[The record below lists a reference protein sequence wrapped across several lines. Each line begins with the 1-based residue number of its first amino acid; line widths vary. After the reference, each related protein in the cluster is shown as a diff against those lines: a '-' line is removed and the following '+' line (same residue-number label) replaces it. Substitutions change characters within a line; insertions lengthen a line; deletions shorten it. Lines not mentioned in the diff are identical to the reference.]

1 MSSLPRKRRRS
12 GIAGAG
18 TAALAVTLLLPV
30 TASAATSEP
39 APISTAKAPLST
51 RLAHA
56 TGPVTVMVELGGSSA
71 TQAFADNRGR
81 GASAARQA
89 SREAAAQAA
98 PEVAD
103 LAKHFSERATRGK
116 VLFSTTRVFPG
127 VAVTT
132 DASKLDAIASLPGV
146 VRVLPLTPKTRSNAR
161 SDEVTHA
168 LDVWRDLGNTGK
180 GVTIAV
186 LDTGIDYTHTDFG
199 GGGLTDFVR
208 NDRTHIPSDGDLYKG
223 DVAFPTDKVV
233 SGYDF
238 AGDAYDGTNTPAPDS
253 DPGDCA
259 TDLGGGHG
267 THVSGTAAGFGV
279 NADGT
284 TFRGSY
290 ATLGAAGAAAL
301 NVGPGAAPE
310 AKLSALRVFGCTGST
325 SLVTTALDYI
335 ARLNTDDNPANDIQ
349 VANLSLGSD
358 FARGDDPDAQAINAI
373 TQLGVLPVIAAGNAG
388 DLYGAAGSPGTA
400 QRALTVAA
408 TDDGVDT
415 VDGVKVSVGAGA
427 PAIYPATNSI
437 AYPYRSKPADNT
449 GQLVKLSDPA
459 NLDGCEPLSVA
470 DAAAVAGKYAF
481 LEWDDVDTTRR
492 CGSVKRSGNAA
503 LAGALGSVFGSNA
516 LRFSAG
522 ITGSKV
528 IPVTL
533 VNKTG
538 ADAIRAALVAGTPVT
553 ATFGFNFRAG
563 TPQGAK
569 IVDLPSTDKIA
580 SFTSRGGTPA
590 DGFLK
595 PDVGAPG
602 LHTFSANA
610 GTGNEGLDESGT
622 SMATPHTAG
631 NAALVKS
638 AHPSYSPEEVKAALV
653 NTASGVL
660 TTGGQG
666 KGIEYGVGRVGA
678 GRIDGFDAVGSSVL
692 AFVQDGSGSV
702 GLGFGPVAATDGLS
716 RKKIVRVENFGERPV
731 RYRLSYASAEDVPGV
746 TFEVPKRITVPA
758 ARRGG
763 GPGVANFTVTMRVS
777 DVAAL
782 RKTPDPTVELTQV
795 GLPRDFVAEE
805 NGRILMTPA
814 TGRTLRLPAAVAVRP
829 ASQMHAPE
837 HLGSTTRTPGS
848 NTLST
853 GAVKLA
859 GTPVAN
865 GPLGQPDSVNGLLGG
880 FQLQAS
886 SPELAPCAA
895 TQRNQCLHFP
905 SQRDGDI
912 QYVGATSTGADPAK
926 DVVGIALTT
935 FGSWISPAYNA
946 TARGISGEIA
956 AIVMIDT
963 NGDGKDDREIDV
975 TRIAPNTD
983 VDVAET
989 YALPSN
995 KVVDDQFLNGVPGS
1009 TDSNVFNS
1017 NAMVLPVSVQALGL
1031 PAGST
1036 TISYT
1041 VQTFSLDDGTAL
1053 DTVGPLSFDV
1063 AHPTVKVSNP
1073 SLPAAAGVEGP
1084 SLLSL
1089 DVPGRLGIT
1098 RDTTATGTQD
1108 LGLLLLHL
1116 HNSDGDKAQIVETG
1130 GKVKGRKHN

>member
-1 MSSLPRKRRRS
+1 M
-12 GIAGAG
+12 AGAG

-30 TASAATSEP
+30 TASAATSEL
-39 APISTAKAPLST
+39 ARTSTGKAPLSA

-56 TGPVTVMVELGGSSA
+56 KGPVTVMVELGGASA
-71 TQAFADNRGR
+71 TQAFADNRAR
-81 GASAARQA
+81 GASAARKA
-89 SREAAAQAA
+89 SRDAAAQAA
-98 PEVAD
+98 PEVAN
-103 LAKHFSERATRGK
+103 LAKHFSERSTRAK

-168 LDVWRDLGNTGK
+168 IDVWHDLGNTGK

-186 LDTGIDYTHTDFG
+186 LDTGIDYTHSDFA
-199 GGGLTDFVR
+199 GGGLADFTR
-208 NDRTHIPSDGDLYKG
+208 NDRTHIPSDGPQYAN
-223 DVAFPTDKVV
+223 DVKFPTDKVV
-233 SGYDF
+233 SGFDF

-259 TDLGGGHG
+259 SALGGGHG

-279 NADGT
+279 NANGT
-284 TFRGSY
+284 TFRGNY

-301 NVGPGAAPE
+301 NVGPGAAPD
-310 AKLSALRVFGCTGST
+310 AKLSALRVFGCNGST
-325 SLVTTALDYI
+325 TLVTTALDYI

-349 VANLSLGSD
+349 IANLSLGSD
-358 FARGDDPDAQAINAI
+358 FTRGDDPDAQAIDAI

-388 DLYGAAGSPGTA
+388 DLYGATGSPGTA

-415 VDGVKVSVGAGA
+415 VDGVKVSVGGTAT
-427 PAIYPATNSI
+427 IYPATNSI

-449 GQLVKLSDPA
+449 GSLVKLTDPA
-459 NLDGCEPLSVA
+459 NLDGCVA
-470 DAAAVAGKYAF
+470 FSPADKAAVAGKYAF
-481 LEWDDVDTTRR
+481 LEWDDVDATRR

-503 LAGALGSVFGSNA
+503 AAGALGSVFGSNA

-522 ITGSKV
+522 ITGSSV

-538 ADAIRAALVAGTPVT
+538 ADAIRTALVAGTPVT

-569 IVDLPSTDKIA
+569 IIDLPSTDKIA

-602 LHTFSANA
+602 LHTFSANS

-638 AHPSYSPEEVKAALV
+638 AHPAYTPEEVKAALV

-660 TTGGQG
+660 TTDGQG

-702 GLGFGPVAATDGLS
+702 GLGFGPVAATEGLS

-746 TFEVPKRITVPA
+746 TFEVPRRITVPA
-758 ARRGG
+758 ARRG

-782 RKTPDPTVELTQV
+782 RKTPDPTVELNQL

-814 TGRTLRLPAAVAVRP
+814 AGRTLRLPAAVAVRP
-829 ASQMHAPE
+829 ASEMHAPE

-848 NTLST
+848 STLST

-865 GPLGQPDSVNGLLGG
+865 GPLGQPDSVNSLIGG

-895 TQRNQCLHFP
+895 TQLNLCLHFP
-905 SQRDGDI
+905 SQRAGDL
-912 QYVGATSTGADPAK
+912 QYVGATSTGADPTK

-935 FGSWISPAYNA
+935 FGTWISPAFNA
-946 TARGISGEIA
+946 TNRGVSGEIA
-956 AIVMIDT
+956 AVVTIDT
-963 NGDGKDDREIDV
+963 NGDGNPDREIDV
-975 TRIAPNTD
+975 TRISSNTD
-983 VDVAET
+983 IDVAET
-989 YALPSN
+989 FDLATGD
-995 KVVDDQFLNGVPGS
+995 VVDDQFLNGVPGS

-1017 NAMVLPVSVQALGL
+1017 NAMVLPVSVKALGL

-1041 VQTFSLDDGTAL
+1041 VQTISLDDLGSTL

-1063 AHPTVKVSNP
+1063 AHPTVKVTSP
-1073 SLPAAAGVEGP
+1073 SLPAAAGVDGP

-1098 RDTTATGTQD
+1098 RDSTATATPD

-1116 HNSDGDKAQIVETG
+1116 HNSDGDKAEIVETDG
-1130 GKVKGRKHN
+1130 RVKGPERN

>member
-30 TASAATSEP
+30 TASAATSEL
-39 APISTAKAPLST
+39 APTSTGKAPLSA

-56 TGPVTVMVELGGSSA
+56 TGPVTVMVELGGASA
-71 TQAFADNRGR
+71 TQAFADNRAR
-81 GASAARQA
+81 GASAARKA
-89 SREAAAQAA
+89 SRDAAAQAA
-98 PEVAD
+98 PEVAN
-103 LAKHFSERATRGK
+103 LAKHFAERSTRAK

-168 LDVWRDLGNTGK
+168 IDVWHDLGNTGK

-186 LDTGIDYTHTDFG
+186 LDTGIDYTHSDFA
-199 GGGLTDFVR
+199 GGGLADFTR
-208 NDRTHIPSDGDLYKG
+208 NDRTHIPSDGPAFAN
-223 DVAFPTDKVV
+223 DVKFPTDKVV
-233 SGYDF
+233 SGFDF

-259 TDLGGGHG
+259 SALGGGHG

-284 TFRGSY
+284 TFRGNY
-290 ATLGAAGAAAL
+290 AKLGAAGAAAL
-301 NVGPGAAPE
+301 NVGPGAAPD
-310 AKLSALRVFGCTGST
+310 AKLSALRVFGCNGST
-325 SLVTTALDYI
+325 TLVTTALDYI

-349 VANLSLGSD
+349 IANLSLGSD
-358 FARGDDPDAQAINAI
+358 FTRGDDPDAQAIDAI

-388 DLYGAAGSPGTA
+388 DLYGATGSPGTA

-415 VDGVKVSVGAGA
+415 VDGVKVSVGGTAT
-427 PAIYPATNSI
+427 IYPATNSI

-449 GQLVKLSDPA
+449 GSLVKLTDPA
-459 NLDGCEPLSVA
+459 NLDGCLAFSPA
-470 DAAAVAGKYAF
+470 DKAAVAGKYAF
-481 LEWDDVDTTRR
+481 LEWDDVDATRR

-503 LAGALGSVFGSNA
+503 AAGALGSVFGSSA

-522 ITGSKV
+522 ITGSSV

-538 ADAIRAALVAGTPVT
+538 ADAIRTALVAGTPVT

-569 IVDLPSTDKIA
+569 IIDLPSTDKIA

-602 LHTFSANA
+602 LHTFSANS

-638 AHPSYSPEEVKAALV
+638 AHPAYTPEEVKAALV

-660 TTGGQG
+660 TTDGQG

-746 TFEVPKRITVPA
+746 TFEVPRRITVPA
-758 ARRGG
+758 ARRG

-782 RKTPDPTVELTQV
+782 RKTPDPTVELNQL

-814 TGRTLRLPAAVAVRP
+814 AGRTLRLPAAVAVRP
-829 ASQMHAPE
+829 ASEMHAPE

-848 NTLST
+848 STLST

-865 GPLGQPDSVNGLLGG
+865 GPLGQPDSVNSLIGG

-895 TQRNQCLHFP
+895 TQLNLCLHFP
-905 SQRDGDI
+905 SQRAGDL
-912 QYVGATSTGADPAK
+912 QYVGATSTGADPTK

-935 FGSWISPAYNA
+935 FGTWISPSFNP
-946 TARGISGEIA
+946 TARGVSGEIA
-956 AIVMIDT
+956 AVVTIDT
-963 NGDGKDDREIDV
+963 NGDGKPDREIDV
-975 TRIAPNTD
+975 TRIAANTD
-983 VDVAET
+983 IDVAET
-989 YALPSN
+989 FDLSTGD
-995 KVVDDQFLNGVPGS
+995 VVDDQFLNGVPGS

-1017 NAMVLPVSVQALGL
+1017 NAMVLPVSVKALGL

-1041 VQTFSLDDGTAL
+1041 VQTISLDDLGSTL

-1063 AHPTVKVSNP
+1063 AHPTVKVTSP
-1073 SLPAAAGVEGP
+1073 SLPAAAGVDGP

-1098 RDTTATGTQD
+1098 RDSTATATPD

-1116 HNSDGDKAQIVETG
+1116 HNSDGDKAEIVETDG
-1130 GKVKGRKHN
+1130 RVKGPERN

>member
-30 TASAATSEP
+30 TASAATSEL
-39 APISTAKAPLST
+39 APTSTGKAPLSA

-56 TGPVTVMVELGGSSA
+56 TGPVTVMVELGGASA
-71 TQAFADNRGR
+71 TQAFADNRAR
-81 GASAARQA
+81 GASAARKA

-98 PEVAD
+98 PEVAN
-103 LAKHFSERATRGK
+103 LAKRFSERSTRAK

-168 LDVWRDLGNTGK
+168 IDVWHDLGNTGK

-186 LDTGIDYTHTDFG
+186 LDTGIDYTHSDFA
-199 GGGLTDFVR
+199 GGGLADFTR
-208 NDRTHIPSDGDLYKG
+208 NDRTHIPSDGPQYAN

-233 SGYDF
+233 SGFDF

-259 TDLGGGHG
+259 SALGGGHG

-279 NADGT
+279 NANGT
-284 TFRGSY
+284 TFRGNY

-301 NVGPGAAPE
+301 NVGPGAAPD
-310 AKLSALRVFGCTGST
+310 AKLSALRVFGCNGST
-325 SLVTTALDYI
+325 TLVTTALDYI

-349 VANLSLGSD
+349 IANLSLGSD
-358 FARGDDPDAQAINAI
+358 FTRGDDPDAQAIDAI

-388 DLYGAAGSPGTA
+388 DLYGATGSPGTA

-415 VDGVKVSVGAGA
+415 VDGVKVSVGGTAT
-427 PAIYPATNSI
+427 IYPATNSI

-449 GQLVKLSDPA
+449 GSLVKLTDPA
-459 NLDGCEPLSVA
+459 NLDGCVA
-470 DAAAVAGKYAF
+470 FSPADKAAVAGKYAF
-481 LEWDDVDTTRR
+481 LEWDDVDATRR

-503 LAGALGSVFGSNA
+503 AAGALGSVFGSSA

-522 ITGSKV
+522 ITGSSV

-538 ADAIRAALVAGTPVT
+538 ADAIRTALVAGTPVT

-569 IVDLPSTDKIA
+569 IIDLPSTDKIA

-602 LHTFSANA
+602 LHTFSANS

-638 AHPSYSPEEVKAALV
+638 AHPAYTPEEVKAALV

-660 TTGGQG
+660 TTDGQG

-746 TFEVPKRITVPA
+746 TFEVPRRITVPA
-758 ARRGG
+758 ARRG

-782 RKTPDPTVELTQV
+782 RKTPDPTVELNQL

-814 TGRTLRLPAAVAVRP
+814 AGRTLRLPAAVAVRP
-829 ASQMHAPE
+829 ASEMHAPE

-848 NTLST
+848 STLST

-865 GPLGQPDSVNGLLGG
+865 GPLGQPDSVNSLIGG

-895 TQRNQCLHFP
+895 TQLNLCLHFP
-905 SQRDGDI
+905 SQRAGDL
-912 QYVGATSTGADPAK
+912 QYVGATSTGADPTK

-935 FGSWISPAYNA
+935 FGSWISPAFNP
-946 TARGISGEIA
+946 TARGVSGEIA
-956 AIVMIDT
+956 AVVTIDT
-963 NGDGKDDREIDV
+963 NGDGKPDREIDV
-975 TRIAPNTD
+975 TRISANTD
-983 VDVAET
+983 IDVAET
-989 YALPSN
+989 FDLATGD
-995 KVVDDQFLNGVPGS
+995 VVDDQFLNGVPGS

-1017 NAMVLPVSVQALGL
+1017 NAMVLPVSVKALGL

-1041 VQTFSLDDGTAL
+1041 VQTISLDDLGSTL

-1063 AHPTVKVSNP
+1063 AHPTVKVTSP
-1073 SLPAAAGVEGP
+1073 SLPAAAGVDGP

-1098 RDTTATGTQD
+1098 RDSTATATPD

-1116 HNSDGDKAQIVETG
+1116 HNSDDDKAEIVETDG
-1130 GKVKGRKHN
+1130 RVKGPERN

>member
-30 TASAATSEP
+30 TASAATSEL
-39 APISTAKAPLST
+39 APTSIGKAPLSA

-56 TGPVTVMVELGGSSA
+56 TGPVTVMVELGGASA
-71 TQAFADNRGR
+71 TQAFADNLAR
-81 GASAARQA
+81 GASAARKA
-89 SREAAAQAA
+89 SRDAAAQAA

-103 LAKHFSERATRGK
+103 LAKHFSERSTRAK

-168 LDVWRDLGNTGK
+168 IDVWHDLGNTGK

-186 LDTGIDYTHTDFG
+186 LDTGIDYTHSDFA
-199 GGGLTDFVR
+199 GGGLADFTR
-208 NDRTHIPSDGDLYKG
+208 NDRTHIPSDGPQYAN
-223 DVAFPTDKVV
+223 DVPFPTDKVV
-233 SGYDF
+233 SGFDF

-259 TDLGGGHG
+259 SALGGGHG

-284 TFRGSY
+284 TFRGNY
-290 ATLGAAGAAAL
+290 AKLGAAGAAAL
-301 NVGPGAAPE
+301 NVGPGAAPD
-310 AKLSALRVFGCTGST
+310 AKLSALRVFGCNGST
-325 SLVTTALDYI
+325 TLVTTALDYI

-349 VANLSLGSD
+349 IANLSLGSD
-358 FARGDDPDAQAINAI
+358 FTRGDDPDAQAIDAI

-388 DLYGAAGSPGTA
+388 DLYGATGSPGTA

-415 VDGVKVSVGAGA
+415 VDGVKVSVGGTAT
-427 PAIYPATNSI
+427 IYPATNSI

-449 GQLVKLSDPA
+449 GSLVKLTDPA
-459 NLDGCEPLSVA
+459 NLDGCGPFSPA
-470 DAAAVAGKYAF
+470 DKAAVAGKYAF

-503 LAGALGSVFGSNA
+503 AAGALGSVFGSTA

-522 ITGSKV
+522 ITGSSV

-538 ADAIRAALVAGTPVT
+538 ADAIRTALVAGTPVT

-569 IVDLPSTDKIA
+569 IIDLPSTDKIA

-602 LHTFSANA
+602 LHTFSANS

-638 AHPSYSPEEVKAALV
+638 AHPAYTPEEVKAALV

-660 TTGGQG
+660 TTDGQG

-746 TFEVPKRITVPA
+746 TFEVPRRITVPA
-758 ARRGG
+758 ARRG

-782 RKTPDPTVELTQV
+782 RKTPDPTVELNQLD
-795 GLPRDFVAEE
+795 LPRDFVAEE

-814 TGRTLRLPAAVAVRP
+814 AGRTLRLPAAVAVRP
-829 ASQMHAPE
+829 ASEMHAPE

-848 NTLST
+848 STLST

-859 GTPVAN
+859 GSPVAN
-865 GPLGQPDSVNGLLGG
+865 GPLGQPDSVNSLIGG

-895 TQRNQCLHFP
+895 TQLDLCLHFP
-905 SQRDGDI
+905 SQRAGDL
-912 QYVGATSTGADPAK
+912 QYVGATSTGADPTK

-935 FGSWISPAYNA
+935 FGTWISPAYNP
-946 TARGISGEIA
+946 TARGVSGEIA
-956 AIVMIDT
+956 AVVTIDT
-963 NGDGKDDREIDV
+963 NGDGKPDREIDV

-983 VDVAET
+983 IDVAET
-989 YALPSN
+989 YALPSG

-1041 VQTFSLDDGTAL
+1041 VQTISLDDLGSTL

-1063 AHPTVKVSNP
+1063 AHPTVKVTSP
-1073 SLPAAAGVEGP
+1073 SLPAAAGVDGP

-1098 RDTTATGTQD
+1098 RDSTAAATPD

-1116 HNSDGDKAQIVETG
+1116 HNSDGDKAEIVETDG
-1130 GKVKGRKHN
+1130 RVKGPERN

>member
-1 MSSLPRKRRRS
+1 M
-12 GIAGAG
+12 AGAG

-30 TASAATSEP
+30 TASAATSEL
-39 APISTAKAPLST
+39 ARTSTGKAPLSA

-56 TGPVTVMVELGGSSA
+56 KGPVTVMVELGGASA
-71 TQAFADNRGR
+71 TQAFADNRAR
-81 GASAARQA
+81 GASAARKA
-89 SREAAAQAA
+89 SRDAAAQAA

-103 LAKHFSERATRGK
+103 LAKHFSERSTRAK

-168 LDVWRDLGNTGK
+168 IDVWHDLGNTGK

-186 LDTGIDYTHTDFG
+186 LDTGIDYTHSDFA
-199 GGGLTDFVR
+199 GGGLADFTR
-208 NDRTHIPSDGDLYKG
+208 NDRTHIPSDGPQYAN
-223 DVAFPTDKVV
+223 DVKFPTDKVV
-233 SGYDF
+233 SGFDF

-259 TDLGGGHG
+259 SALGGGHG

-279 NADGT
+279 NANGT
-284 TFRGSY
+284 TFRGNY

-301 NVGPGAAPE
+301 NVGPGAAPD
-310 AKLSALRVFGCTGST
+310 AKLSALRVFGCNGST
-325 SLVTTALDYI
+325 TLVTTALDYI

-349 VANLSLGSD
+349 IANLSLGSD
-358 FARGDDPDAQAINAI
+358 FTRGDDPDAQAIDAI

-388 DLYGAAGSPGTA
+388 DLYGATGSPGTA

-415 VDGVKVSVGAGA
+415 VDGVKVSVGGTAT
-427 PAIYPATNSI
+427 IYPATNSI

-449 GQLVKLSDPA
+449 GSLVKLTDPA
-459 NLDGCEPLSVA
+459 NLDGCVA
-470 DAAAVAGKYAF
+470 FSPADKAAVAGKYAF
-481 LEWDDVDTTRR
+481 LEWDDVDATRR

-503 LAGALGSVFGSNA
+503 AAGALGSVFGSNA

-522 ITGSKV
+522 ITGSSV

-538 ADAIRAALVAGTPVT
+538 ADAIRTALVAGTPVT

-569 IVDLPSTDKIA
+569 IIDLPSTDKIA

-602 LHTFSANA
+602 LHTFSANS

-638 AHPSYSPEEVKAALV
+638 AHPAYTPEEVKAALV

-660 TTGGQG
+660 TTDGQG

-702 GLGFGPVAATDGLS
+702 GLGFGPVAATEGLS

-746 TFEVPKRITVPA
+746 TFEVPRRITVPA
-758 ARRGG
+758 ARRG

-782 RKTPDPTVELTQV
+782 RKTPDPTVELNQL

-814 TGRTLRLPAAVAVRP
+814 AGRTLRLPAAVAVRP
-829 ASQMHAPE
+829 ASEMHAPE

-848 NTLST
+848 STLST

-865 GPLGQPDSVNGLLGG
+865 GPLGQPDSVNSLIGG

-895 TQRNQCLHFP
+895 TQLNLCLHFP
-905 SQRDGDI
+905 SQRAGDL
-912 QYVGATSTGADPAK
+912 QYVGATSTGADPTK

-935 FGSWISPAYNA
+935 FGTWISPAFNA
-946 TARGISGEIA
+946 TNRGVSGEIA
-956 AIVMIDT
+956 AVVTIDT
-963 NGDGKDDREIDV
+963 NGDGNPDREIDV
-975 TRIAPNTD
+975 TRISSNTD
-983 VDVAET
+983 IDVAET
-989 YALPSN
+989 FDLATGD
-995 KVVDDQFLNGVPGS
+995 VVDDQFLNGVPGS

-1017 NAMVLPVSVQALGL
+1017 NAMVLPVSVKALGL

-1041 VQTFSLDDGTAL
+1041 VQTISLDDLGSTL

-1063 AHPTVKVSNP
+1063 AHPTVKVTSP
-1073 SLPAAAGVEGP
+1073 SLPAAAGVDGP

-1098 RDTTATGTQD
+1098 RDSTATATPD

-1116 HNSDGDKAQIVETG
+1116 HNSDGDKAEIVETDG
-1130 GKVKGRKHN
+1130 RVKGPERN